1 MRALLALS
9 LALTGPAA
17 WAACPD
23 LPGADAL
30 FAPGEPRILWV
41 GELHGT
47 TELPGLF
54 GDLVCRAAQ
63 SGREVIVAL
72 ERPRSEQPAWD
83 RFLQDG
89 DRTALLAQ
97 GLWVLPMQDGRSSQA
112 MLTLAE
118 RLRHFVAEGAV
129 SAVVMMDADTVR
141 SVDHREQSMADVVA
155 EAAANHPK
163 ALILAYSGNLHAR
176 KSQSPFDSTL
186 SLAANRLP
194 SAQIVSID
202 ALGKDGQVRSC
213 QPDCGVHPYKGSDHP
228 RGIVPARNPDNGYD
242 YEMFSGVPMTPSA
255 PAVTPRP

>member
-9 LALTGPAA
+9 LALIGPAA

-30 FAPGEPRILWV
+30 FAPGEPRIIWV
-41 GELHGT
+41 GEMHGT

-54 GDLVCRAAQ
+54 GDLVCHAAQ
-63 SGREVIVAL
+63 SGREVVVAL
-72 ERPRSEQPAWD
+72 ERLRSEQPAWD
-83 RFLQDG
+83 RFLKDG

-97 GLWVLPMQDGRSSQA
+97 GMWVLPTQDGRSSQA
-112 MLTLAE
+112 MLALAE
-118 RLRHFVAEGAV
+118 RLRRFVAEGGV
-129 SAVVMMDADTVR
+129 SSVVMMDADTVR
-141 SVDHREQSMADVVA
+141 SVDHREQAMADVVA

-163 ALILAYSGNLHAR
+163 AVILAYSGNLHAR
-176 KSQSPFDSTL
+176 KSQSPFDSAL

-202 ALGKDGQVRSC
+202 AQGKDGQVRSC
-213 QPDCGVHPYKGSDHP
+213 QPDCGIHPYRGSDHP
-228 RGIVPARNPDNGYD
+228 RGIIPSRDPDNGYD

-255 PAVTPRP
+255 PALTRGP